1 MRKIYRVY
9 VLGGIPSDLKE
20 RIDALHASAI
30 VAQRKEAAPGYI
42 QNFNLKNGK
51 KK

>member
-1 MRKIYRVY
+1 MKKIYRVY

-20 RIDALHASAI
+20 RIAALHASAI
-30 VAQRKEAAPGYI
+30 VAQRKEAAPGYTLDL
-42 QNFNLKNGK
+42 NLKNSK